1 MTQEVVNPSEEFRYG
16 SELQGRGYMTRMDT
30 YVGLSIWVLA
40 STAVIIGL
48 LNLYLIKKLN
58 IFHNSFGALWVS
70 RTIGEIA
77 SNLPNIFYAG
87 PVTIF
92 QPKDIDP
99 AVGIVAW
106 TVAFFFGFESCIMI
120 QSVSA
125 NRMIAVCAPQH
136 YYHIFSKRLTAI
148 LITVTWIVAAF
159 VISLYYLVPC
169 SVLGYSPQYH
179 EYLFIKLALI
189 LFNPEVHEFLGVN
202 IWCLRKKRI
211 SAIPCTM
218 TAVRTVAKIDN

>member
-30 YVGLSIWVLA
+30 YVGLSIWV
-40 STAVIIGL
+40 
-48 LNLYLIKKLN
+48 NMRE
-58 IFHNSFGALWVS
+58 W
-70 RTIGEIA
+70 REE
-77 SNLPNIFYAG
+77 LPFS
-87 PVTIF
+87 